1 MTVLKCY
8 ASFCNL
14 ATAGT
19 YHRNMAIFLSFLQF
33 WLLWAILFTKNPLNG
48 SKLQVENM
56 PKCQTGL
63 IYHLIID
70 LTVASMLKPVTRHN
84 QPHKN

>member
-1 MTVLKCY
+1 MTVFKCY

-19 YHRNMAIFLSFLQF
+19 YHKNMAIFFFWFSFLQF
-33 WLLWAILFTKNPLNG
+33 WLLCAILFTKNPLNG
-48 SKLQVENM
+48 SKLQVGNI

-70 LTVASMLKPVTRHN
+70 LKVASMLKPVTRHN
-84 QPHKN
+84 

>member
-1 MTVLKCY
+1 MTVFKCY
-8 ASFCNL
+8 ASLCNL

-19 YHRNMAIFLSFLQF
+19 YHRNMAIFFLQF
-33 WLLWAILFTKNPLNG
+33 WLLCTILFTKNPLNG
-48 SKLQVENM
+48 SKLQVGNI

-84 QPHKN
+84 